1 MLIKPEF
8 KGYAYIL
15 LATVSGSTV
24 YVFSKAALN
33 EVSLPQF
40 GLYWFGFAIIWN
52 LIYTLRSAEHRRA
65 HEITRK
71 SLRVLILMGLIE
83 MVATGTFYGAIS
95 VAENPAIP
103 SFLRN
108 AEYIF
113 ITLLGV
119 ILLGERFRGL
129 EIAGVFL
136 TFIGVFITSY
146 HKGGSLESYLTG
158 SSGLMIICT
167 SFYAFRTILAK
178 KFIHTLTPTM
188 LAINRAIFLM
198 SLAALLLV
206 INGQSLKI
214 PTTALINILIGS
226 FMGPFLTSI
235 GQYSALKFIQASRA
249 AIIQSTTALF
259 VVLGVFLYFG
269 KLPMAYQVF
278 GGLLSIGGVVV
289 LMIGSGEGMQKRR
302 DSYRDS
308 NGEFR
313 MPKEKTEV
321 T

>member
-1 MLIKPEF
+1 MSYNFLPLQIKPEI

-15 LATVSGSTV
+15 LATVAGSTV

-33 EVSLPQF
+33 QVSLAQF
-40 GLYWFGFAIIWN
+40 GVYWFGMAIVWN
-52 LIYTLRSAEHRRA
+52 TLYTMRSASHRKF

-71 SLRVLILMGLIE
+71 SFRILLLLGLVE

-95 VAENPAIP
+95 VSVNPAIP

-108 AEYIF
+108 MEYIF

-129 EIAGVFL
+129 EIAGIML
-136 TFIGVFITSY
+136 TFTGALVISY
-146 HKGGSLESYLTG
+146 QKGGSVASYLSG

-167 SFYAFRTILAK
+167 SFYAFRTLLAK
-178 KFIHTLTPTM
+178 KFIQTITPTM

-198 SLAALLLV
+198 SLAAVLLV
-206 INGQSLKI
+206 INGQSLII
-214 PTTALINILIGS
+214 PSGALLNIIIGS

-235 GQYSALKFIQASRA
+235 GQYTALKYIEASRA
-249 AIIQSTTALF
+249 AIIQSTTSLF

-269 KLPMAYQVF
+269 KLPLAYQVA
-278 GGLLSIGGVVV
+278 GGMLTIGGV
-289 LMIGSGEGMQKRR
+289 LLLIAGRR
-302 DSYRDS
+302 VYNWWRL
-308 NGEFR
+308 
-313 MPKEKTEV
+313 
-321 T
+321 